1 MYITVYTVYYT
12 PVIYLIICT
21 AFLTNYFCYN
31 LTNLHSLNKFVG
43 SVCSIFDISLPHVH
57 D

>member
-21 AFLTNYFCYN
+21 AFLTNYLCYN

-43 SVCSIFDISLPHVH
+43 SVCSIFDISLLHVH